1 MFQVFLLTGLM
12 HAWLHIFIWNQIA
25 KIKSVLS
32 FFSRNACFIYTSWF
46 FQRFYQYLV
55 NRKLVN
61 SSAFVI
67 LSLFYGLVLFY
78 GFGVVFYNVWKYSN
92 WLDISLF
99 KVYLRILLDAIWS
112 HDFVNIHGRNDVRNS
127 ITISRWNENKIIL
140 VFKRKSKNYF

>member
-1 MFQVFLLTGLM
+1 MTQTQLSSFNCFLMFQVFLLTGLM

-99 KVYLRILLDAIWS
+99 KSLFENLVRCYLIPWLCKYSW
-112 HDFVNIHGRNDVRNS
+112 
-127 ITISRWNENKIIL
+127 
-140 VFKRKSKNYF
+140 